1 MIGPKDGRGSR
12 DVDYSHVSNLE
23 ESFREDTGQIV
34 LLVGMLLRNSIPENL
49 KEISEEKLETLGGNH
64 TRLALQS
71 LGEKGLLKKETVKV
85 NVYLPLTKTEALTLG
100 YQHNIVLEERKKQ
113 MTFIDKVKIMR
124 ECRPR
129 KEMSS
134 AEVTAWKDILCVIFR
149 AEVS

>member
-1 MIGPKDGRGSR
+1 MIGPKDGRGTR
-12 DVDYSHVSNLE
+12 DVDYIHVANLE
-23 ESFREDTGQIV
+23 ESFRDDMGQIV
-34 LLVGMLLRNSIPENL
+34 LLVGMLPTNTIPDNL
-49 KEISEEKLETLGGNH
+49 MNISEEKLETLGGNH

-71 LGEKGLLKKETVKV
+71 LREKGLLKNQTVKV

-100 YQHNIVLEERKKQ
+100 YQHNVVLEERKKQ
-113 MTFIDKVKIMR
+113 MTFIDKVKLMR

-134 AEVTAWKDILCVIFR
+134 AEVIEWKDILCVIFK